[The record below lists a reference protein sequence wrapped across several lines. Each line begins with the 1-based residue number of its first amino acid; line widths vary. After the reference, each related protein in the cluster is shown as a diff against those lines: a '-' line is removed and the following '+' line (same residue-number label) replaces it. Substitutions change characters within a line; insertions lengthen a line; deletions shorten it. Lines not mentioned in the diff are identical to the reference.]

1 MLHILILVHV
11 FLPAVQV
18 ASTYTGLFQ
27 NTSAVKEYLAL
38 RGVNPIVK

>member
-1 MLHILILVHV
+1 MIWAFRIS
-11 FLPAVQV
+11 FEAV
-18 ASTYTGLFQ
+18 TLTITPQ